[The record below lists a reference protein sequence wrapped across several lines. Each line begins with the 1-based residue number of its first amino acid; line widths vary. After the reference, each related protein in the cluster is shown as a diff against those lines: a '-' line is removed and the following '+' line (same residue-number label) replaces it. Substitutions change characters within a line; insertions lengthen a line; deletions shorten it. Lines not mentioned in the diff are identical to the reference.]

1 MNAKVLQTLATSPAL
16 DTAGAAEG
24 TLPVGVLLAEG
35 PEAVAFLQGQLTQ
48 DLRPLQPGQWCRA
61 ALCTAQGR
69 VLALPKVVAI
79 PGGLWLVMPRER
91 VAPVLAHL
99 QRFVLRAKL
108 KLRDVSGEWTCR
120 GEVSPAAPADGP
132 LHPVVA
138 DGAAQRLVLS
148 ATRTLVI
155 MPAGA
160 VPEGG
165 APASFA
171 EWLQASVQDGE
182 PEVFDASAEAWTPH
196 MLAQERWG
204 AISLTKGC
212 YTGQEIVARTHYLG
226 KNKRALVRMSLAPPA
241 SGTSL
246 PPPGD
251 AVVLPDGRRAE
262 WVLGVQGPIAV
273 DSLLVA
279 AEVAAS
285 SSTTA

>member
-1 MNAKVLQTLATSPAL
+1 MNAKVLQSLATSPAL
-16 DTAGAAEG
+16 DTPAGPEG
-24 TLPVGVLLAEG
+24 TLPMGVLLAEG
-35 PEAVAFLQGQLTQ
+35 PEAVTFLQGQLTQ

-120 GEVSPAAPADGP
+120 GEVAPADPADGP

-138 DGAAQRLVLS
+138 DGASRRLVLS

-155 MPAGA
+155 APTGTATGGGTGA
-160 VPEGG
+160 T
-165 APASFA
+165 FA

-182 PEVFDASAEAWTPH
+182 PEVFDVSAEAWTPH

-226 KNKRALVRMSLAPPA
+226 KNKRSLVGVSLAPPA
-241 SGTSL
+241 AGTPL
-246 PPPGD
+246 PAPGD
-251 AVVLPDGRRAE
+251 AVMLPDGRRAE
-262 WVLGVQGPIAV
+262 WVMGVQGPIAV

-279 AEVAAS
+279 AEAAP
-285 SSTTA
+285 SSTPTP